1 MTTYVPA
8 STPTGGY
15 KQRRAFISNSAA
27 FCPDYGVPCRLVQYS
42 EPVVIEA
49 CTEFLSYSSGTA
61 PAPSNP
67 KGAVSS
73 GEVFTTGSSDN
84 GTSNKRAMK
93 HSKKDKNSMSDG
105 KGKMKPQ
112 M

>member
-1 MTTYVPA
+1 MKLTHFLVA
-8 STPTGGY
+8 AALCST
-15 KQRRAFISNSAA
+15 SAA
-27 FCPDYGVPCRLVQYS
+27 LAQTTPAQTDPRTPNTASPSAVP
-42 EPVVIEA
+42 
-49 CTEFLSYSSGTA
+49 SGTA

-93 HSKKDKNSMSDG
+93 HSKKDKNSMSDD